1 MFVVPGRRRSASRR
15 SSSREGGAR
24 GAQFPSSAP
33 RARRGSHPSISPT
46 FSFKTES
53 EWGGMTPLVGVI
65 PRRIFRRLRIC
76 VITSQNV
83 ANFPSDPRA
92 RACRVTQ
99 LKYLKKCF
107 GPFAFALCAR
117 RGAHS
122 RHAPSHGRRPA
133 RSRSA
138 HRSPRGSHGD
148 ETRFAPA
155 LGRTSSSSA
164 VTANPPPAGGR
175 LRFWHLAAHGRARA
189 EPACLRV
196 TATGEEPRVG
206 SRPSASRRAA
216 RRPRATST
224 RDSRDRSRGGDAA
237 EEQQIPRGDAVPPH
251 EKVARAD
258 ILGGKD
264 DESRVRSRASAAARA
279 TATARTLALAPTR
292 RASLPRA
299 RRTDSN
305 R

>member
-1 MFVVPGRRRSASRR
+1 MRAAGRALASRSVARAATRALAKRPSIPAWLSRRRDSVRTRARPDVELVGGDREPASR
-15 SSSREGGAR
+15 G
-24 GAQFPSSAP
+24 
-33 RARRGSHPSISPT
+33 
-46 FSFKTES
+46 
-53 EWGGMTPLVGVI
+53 
-65 PRRIFRRLRIC
+65 
-76 VITSQNV
+76 
-83 ANFPSDPRA
+83 
-92 RACRVTQ
+92 
-99 LKYLKKCF
+99 
-107 GPFAFALCAR
+107 
-117 RGAHS
+117 
-122 RHAPSHGRRPA
+122 
-133 RSRSA
+133 
-138 HRSPRGSHGD
+138 
-148 ETRFAPA
+148 
-155 LGRTSSSSA
+155 
-164 VTANPPPAGGR
+164 AGGR